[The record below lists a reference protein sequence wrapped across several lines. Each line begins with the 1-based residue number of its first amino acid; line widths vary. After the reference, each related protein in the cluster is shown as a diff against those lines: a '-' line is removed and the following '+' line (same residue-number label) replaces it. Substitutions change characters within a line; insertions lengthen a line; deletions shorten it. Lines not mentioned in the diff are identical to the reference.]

1 MFVYIT
7 KSNANNDELFD
18 LVEIKDVTLKNSYD

>member
-1 MFVYIT
+1 MFIYIT
-7 KSNANNDELFD
+7 KSNSNNDELFD